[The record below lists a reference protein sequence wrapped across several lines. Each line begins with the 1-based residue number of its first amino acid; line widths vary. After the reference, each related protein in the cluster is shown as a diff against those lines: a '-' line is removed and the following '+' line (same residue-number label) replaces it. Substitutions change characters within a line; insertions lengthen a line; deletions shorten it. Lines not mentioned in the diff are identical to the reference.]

1 MRRLSAV
8 LILLLAALA
17 LAVAGCGGSDES
29 EEEESATPA
38 EAVAEIGEIKTML
51 ATAVAQVRAGDA
63 DAAEETVGDAYLEH
77 FEKVEHPLGEEDHEL
92 MEELEEAISTDL
104 RNDIKDGKSTDEIE
118 AAVAAINTDLDR
130 AVVLLQS

>member
-1 MRRLSAV
+1 MRRLA
-8 LILLLAALA
+8 LLLMQIAAGAFAAPALA
-17 LAVAGCGGSDES
+17 SSSTSNEQFAEVRARIAEARGLVDES
-29 EEEESATPA
+29 VAAA
-38 EAVAEIGEIKTML
+38 EAGDRE
-51 ATAVAQVRAGDA
+51 RAYDIA
-63 DAAEETVGDAYLEH
+63 RTAYLEH